1 MTEGRLAVPPRTRSV
16 SGWSDM
22 LSSEPDKYTPA
33 ERGRETEGG
42 GVQRVSAHA
51 CALCTSIVH
60 VGCVFAGDEQCN
72 VVRLVR
78 RIIKML

>member
-1 MTEGRLAVPPRTRSV
+1 MTGGRLAVPPRTRSA
-16 SGWSDM
+16 SGWADM
-22 LSSEPDKYTPA
+22 SSSEADKYTPA
-33 ERGRETEGG
+33 ERGRETERG

-60 VGCVFAGDEQCN
+60 VGCVVAGDEQCN

-78 RIIKML
+78 RIIKIL

>member
-1 MTEGRLAVPPRTRSV
+1 MTGGRLAVPPRTRSV

-22 LSSEPDKYTPA
+22 LSSEADT
-33 ERGRETEGG
+33 GRERERDREGG
-42 GVQRVSAHA
+42 VRRVSAHA

-78 RIIKML
+78 RIIKIL

>member
-1 MTEGRLAVPPRTRSV
+1 MAVPPRTRSA

-22 LSSEPDKYTPA
+22 LSSEADKYTPA

-42 GVQRVSAHA
+42 VYNVFLHP

-60 VGCVFAGDEQCN
+60 VGCVSSVVAGDEQCN

-78 RIIKML
+78 RIIKIV